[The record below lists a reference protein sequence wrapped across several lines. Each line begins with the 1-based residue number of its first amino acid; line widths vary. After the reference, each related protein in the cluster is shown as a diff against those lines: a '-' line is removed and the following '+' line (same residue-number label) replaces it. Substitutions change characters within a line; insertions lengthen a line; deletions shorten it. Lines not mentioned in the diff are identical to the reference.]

1 MLPFSIGKIRFG
13 RICIFDFALIHKFIV
28 FLCKKVEK
36 FGFKLNLKT
45 YQRERDRERGERE
58 GEREEREGARG
69 EREGER
75 GEREREIKKIRV
87 EYETCTSA

>member
-13 RICIFDFALIHKFIV
+13 RICIFDFAFIHKFIV

-58 GEREEREGARG
+58 GEREERERGRG

>member
-75 GEREREIKKIRV
+75 GERER
-87 EYETCTSA
+87 

>member
-13 RICIFDFALIHKFIV
+13 RICIFDFAFIHKFIV

-58 GEREEREGARG
+58 GEREEGERGRG
-69 EREGER
+69 ERGRER
-75 GEREREIKKIRV
+75 GERERDKKNTRRI
-87 EYETCTSA
+87 

>member
-58 GEREEREGARG
+58 GERERR
-69 EREGER
+69 ER
-75 GEREREIKKIRV
+75 GREEREREREGRERDKKNTRRI
-87 EYETCTSA
+87 

>member
-58 GEREEREGARG
+58 GGERGEREGARG

-75 GEREREIKKIRV
+75 GERER
-87 EYETCTSA
+87 

>member
-58 GEREEREGARG
+58 GERERRERGREEREREREG
-69 EREGER
+69 
-75 GEREREIKKIRV
+75 REREIKKIRV

>member
-45 YQRERDRERGERE
+45 YQRERDRERGER
-58 GEREEREGARG
+58 GGR
-69 EREGER
+69 ER
-75 GEREREIKKIRV
+75 GERGGERRERGRERGEREIKKIRV

>member
-58 GEREEREGARG
+58 GERG
-69 EREGER
+69 ERGGERRERGRER

>member
-13 RICIFDFALIHKFIV
+13 RICIFDFAFIHKFIV

-75 GEREREIKKIRV
+75 GERERDKKNTRRI
-87 EYETCTSA
+87 

>member
-58 GEREEREGARG
+58 GERERR
-69 EREGER
+69 ER
-75 GEREREIKKIRV
+75 GREERERER
-87 EYETCTSA
+87 EGRERER